1 MASIGSLTVPVDFEI
16 TETSKQILKSVV
28 VQVLNEVFEDSQN
41 LIKSEEDLRAFVRQE
56 VRKALKDVMHE
67 YEAEITEKGVTTTMG
82 GKPKTSTPADRRLK
96 ANNPNAGKPAQ
107 PKPAPAPKKASK

>member
-1 MASIGSLTVPVDFEI
+1 MASIQSITVPVDFEI
-16 TETSKQILKSVV
+16 TETSKQVLKSVV

-56 VRKALKDVMHE
+56 VRKALKD
-67 YEAEITEKGVTTTMG
+67 ILPTTESEVTNMG
-82 GKPKTSTPADRRLK
+82 GRPSKGTSKDMRLSR
-96 ANNPNAGKPAQ
+96 NNPNAGKPAQ